1 MLRGL
6 NTGSA
11 DLIYLDPP
19 FNSGKQWSAPVGSA
33 AAGASFRD
41 AWTLSDVDA
50 AWHGEIAD
58 RHPPLY
64 AIIDAAGLAHGK
76 PMKSYLIY
84 MGVRL
89 MEMKRVLAPAG
100 SIYLHCDD
108 TAGAYL
114 RTAMDAVFGADSFR
128 NEITWKRTSSRSDAK
143 RYGRISDR
151 ILYYAAG
158 GGATWNGAWE
168 PLDPGYVARFYRY
181 DDGDGRGPYARGDIQ
196 SPNPRPNMMYEWK
209 GYPSPPMGWR
219 YERRT
224 MARLDAEGRIW
235 YPADRS
241 GRPRVKR
248 YLNERKGRAAGDVIT
263 DINPIGAHA
272 AERVGYPTQKPLALL
287 ERIIRAS
294 SNEGDMVLDPFC
306 GCATACVAAEKLE
319 RQWAGIDISPKAA
332 DLVRSRL
339 RGELGLFYRG
349 AHRTD
354 IPRRT
359 DRGDIPPY
367 GADANKRRLYGEQEG
382 KCGGCEVLF
391 PYRNLTVDHV
401 VPRSKGGGDALANLQ
416 LLCGACNSTKGA
428 GTNAELIAR
437 LTEAGV
443 RRRAAGADAA
453 P

>member
-128 NEITWKRTSSRSDAK
+128 NEITWKRTSSRSDAR

-151 ILYYAAG
+151 ILYTTPAA
-158 GGATWNGAWE
+158 
-168 PLDPGYVARFYRY
+168 AR
-181 DDGDGRGPYARGDIQ
+181 RGTARGSRSIPDT
-196 SPNPRPNMMYEWK
+196 SP
-209 GYPSPPMGWR
+209 GSTATTTATGAAPMR
-219 YERRT
+219 EATSR
-224 MARLDAEGRIW
+224 AR
-235 YPADRS
+235 
-241 GRPRVKR
+241 
-248 YLNERKGRAAGDVIT
+248 
-263 DINPIGAHA
+263 
-272 AERVGYPTQKPLALL
+272 
-287 ERIIRAS
+287 IRA
-294 SNEGDMVLDPFC
+294 
-306 GCATACVAAEKLE
+306 
-319 RQWAGIDISPKAA
+319 
-332 DLVRSRL
+332 
-339 RGELGLFYRG
+339 
-349 AHRTD
+349 RT
-354 IPRRT
+354 
-359 DRGDIPPY
+359 
-367 GADANKRRLYGEQEG
+367 
-382 KCGGCEVLF
+382 
-391 PYRNLTVDHV
+391 
-401 VPRSKGGGDALANLQ
+401 
-416 LLCGACNSTKGA
+416 
-428 GTNAELIAR
+428 
-437 LTEAGV
+437 
-443 RRRAAGADAA
+443 
-453 P
+453 